1 MHNPFQEKIEERESD
16 ADYIKLALEGDAAAL
31 EALILRHQSW
41 IFNIALNMTGDIHWA
56 EDVTQE
62 ILIKTIAKLSTY
74 DQQKAAFR
82 TWLYRIVANHVIN
95 MKESKKEQYFAAYAE
110 NFDFNTYI
118 LNLPDTKNPTP
129 MSGKE
134 IIDETKS
141 YCTLCVLLC
150 LTRMERMVLILGA
163 IFDVTDRIGAEICDI
178 SRANFRK
185 ILSRSR
191 KKVADYFQSNCSLFD
206 ERNPC
211 KCSEQVSYLMQ
222 LGMIKPDDMNIKHDS
237 LGTIRTVLGKT
248 VTDIENSYS
257 EFLTLYQDQ
266 PFFKGPDMVSWLK
279 DLLQRNNINDTISL
293 SKDNAAARRGLRKR
307 ITNTLRKPTTRPTKL
322 AKESELV

>member
-1 MHNPFQEKIEERESD
+1 MHNPFQEKIEEHESD
-16 ADYIKLALEGDAAAL
+16 VNYIKRALEGDAAAL

-41 IFNIALNMTGDIHWA
+41 IFNIALNMTGDIHRA

-74 DQQKAAFR
+74 DEQKAAFR

-95 MKESKKEQYFAAYAE
+95 MKESKKEQFFAAHAE
-110 NFDFNTYI
+110 NFDFGTYI
-118 LNLPDTKNPTP
+118 LNLPDTKKHVL
-129 MSGKE
+129 MREKE
-134 IIDETKS
+134 IIDETKN
-141 YCTLCVLLC
+141 YCTLCILLC
-150 LTRMERMVLILGA
+150 LTRIERMVLILGA
-163 IFDVTDRIGAEICDI
+163 IFDITDRIGAEICDI

-191 KKVADYFQSNCSLFD
+191 KKVADYFQENCSLFD

-211 KCSEQVSYLMQ
+211 KCSEQVSYLIQ
-222 LGMIKPDDMNIKHDS
+222 LGMIKPADMNVKHS
-237 LGTIRTVLGKT
+237 SVGTIRTVLGKT
-248 VTDIENSYS
+248 ITDIENSYS

-279 DLLQRNNINDTISL
+279 DLLQRSDINEIFSETQVSEAKCTETCRSNYPAKRDV
-293 SKDNAAARRGLRKR
+293 KMRRDK
-307 ITNTLRKPTTRPTKL
+307 ND
-322 AKESELV
+322 

>member
-1 MHNPFQEKIEERESD
+1 MHNPFQEKIEEHESD
-16 ADYIKLALEGDAAAL
+16 VNYIKRALEGDAAAL

-41 IFNIALNMTGDIHWA
+41 IFNIALNMTGDIHRA

-74 DQQKAAFR
+74 DEQKAAFR

-95 MKESKKEQYFAAYAE
+95 MRESKKEQFFAAHAESLDFGAYA
-110 NFDFNTYI
+110 
-118 LNLPDTKNPTP
+118 LNLPDTKKHAP
-129 MSGKE
+129 MNDRA
-134 IIDETKS
+134 IIDETKN
-141 YCTLCVLLC
+141 YCTLCILLC

-163 IFDVTDRIGAEICDI
+163 IFDVPDRIGAEICDI

-191 KKVADYFQSNCSLFD
+191 KKVAAYFQDNCSLFD

-211 KCSEQVSYLMQ
+211 KCSEQVSYLIK
-222 LGMIKPDDMNIKHDS
+222 LGMIKPGDMNIKHS
-237 LGTIRTVLGKT
+237 SMGTIRSVVGKT
-248 VTDIENSYS
+248 IINIENSYT
-257 EFLTLYQDQ
+257 EFLELYQEQ

-279 DLLQRNNINDTISL
+279 DLLQRSDINEIFNETQV
-293 SKDNAAARRGLRKR
+293 
-307 ITNTLRKPTTRPTKL
+307 
-322 AKESELV
+322 SEIVDDL